1 MTKPSVLSE
10 KNVPIGSTYAMIVP
24 MEKDVEIIVYRSCI
38 TRCSTLQIC
47 LGKLF
52 EHGKSQVIVSS
63 LLVWNRSKS
72 TLTRF

>member
-47 LGKLF
+47 LAKLF
-52 EHGKSQVIVSS
+52 EHSKSQVFWSGIVQK
-63 LLVWNRSKS
+63 LR
-72 TLTRF
+72 